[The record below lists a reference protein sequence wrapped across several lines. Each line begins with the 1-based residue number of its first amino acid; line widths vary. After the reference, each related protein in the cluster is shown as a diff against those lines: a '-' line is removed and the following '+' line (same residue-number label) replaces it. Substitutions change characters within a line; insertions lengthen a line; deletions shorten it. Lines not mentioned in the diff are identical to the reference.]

1 MTLTRRRFLKSS
13 GTAASGLVLG
23 FYVPTRGPQGRYV
36 HAAEPFAPNAFI
48 RISTDDVI
56 TIIVNQSE
64 MGQGVYTSLP
74 MLIAEE
80 LDADWKSI
88 QIEPAPVAPEY
99 AHFLWRMQL
108 TGGSSS
114 IISSWQPFRT
124 AGATARALLV
134 EAAAQEWGVDKSTLR
149 TEAGHVIGGSK
160 RASYGE
166 LAAKAATLPVPEPV
180 PENVPLKNP
189 KDFKLIGT
197 NVKRIEGP
205 SKVNGEAEFS
215 MDVKRDGMLIAVVA
229 HPPVCGGSVKKFD
242 AAKAEAVPGVVK
254 VKQIGSGI
262 AVIAKDF
269 WTARTARDQLE
280 IEWDDGANAHLSTA
294 ALRTEYR
301 ALAQT
306 EGTFAEDEGNA
317 ETAFREASKTLEA
330 VYEVPYLAHAPM
342 EPLNAVAHVREDGCD
357 IWAGTQG
364 QSIDQT
370 IASHITGL
378 KPEQIRVHTTL
389 LGGGFGRRANV
400 TSDFV
405 ADAVQV
411 ANGEGVPVKT
421 IWTREDDIQC
431 GYFRPMFVHKLEA
444 GLDAD
449 GMPSAWHQRLVG
461 QSIMEGTPFE
471 DLTIK
476 DGVDAASVEGATHM
490 PYAIPN
496 RRIEVHN
503 AKRNLT
509 VLWWRSVGHTHTGFV
524 NESFLDEV
532 AHAGGKDPYELRR
545 ELLKDQPRH
554 RHVLEL
560 AAEKA
565 GWGTPLPEGRAR
577 GIAMRKSFE
586 TFVAEVAEVS
596 VEGGKVRVHKVVAAI
611 DCGIAINPWNVVAQ
625 VESAIVFGLTAALH
639 GELTLE
645 NGRVQQSNFHD
656 YPVLRMDEMPE
667 IEVHVVASDEPPT
680 GVGEPGVPPIAPAVA
695 NALFTL
701 TGKRVRSLPIRL

>member
-1 MTLTRRRFLKSS
+1 MTLTRRRFLKTS
-13 GTAASGLVLG
+13 GAAASGLVLG
-23 FYVPTRGPQGRYV
+23 FYVPPRGPEGRLV
-36 HAAEPFAPNAFI
+36 HAAEPFAPNAFV
-48 RISTDDVI
+48 RITPDDVI
-56 TIIVNQSE
+56 TVIVNKSE

-80 LDADWKSI
+80 LDADWKTI

-99 AHFLWRMQL
+99 AHPIFKMQA
-108 TGGSSS
+108 TGGSTS
-114 IISSWQPFRT
+114 ILSSWQQFRT

-134 EAAAQEWGVDKSTLR
+134 EAAAKEWGVDKSTLS
-149 TEAGHVIGGSK
+149 TEAGHVVNGDK

-166 LAAKAATLPVPEPV
+166 LAAKAATLPVPE
-180 PENVPLKNP
+180 NVPLKDP

-197 NVKRIEGP
+197 NVKRLEGP

-215 MDVKRDGMLIAVVA
+215 MDVKLPGMLTAVVA
-229 HPPVCGGSVKKFD
+229 HSPVCGGSVKSFD

-254 VKQIGSGI
+254 VKPIGSGI

-269 WTARTARDQLE
+269 WTARTARDELE
-280 IEWDDGANAHLSTA
+280 IEWDEGANANLSTEK
-294 ALRTEYR
+294 LRKEYR
-301 ALAQT
+301 ALADT
-306 EGTFAEDEGNA
+306 PGGVAEDEGNA
-317 ETAFREASKTLEA
+317 EQALGEASKTLEA

-342 EPLNAVAHVREDGCD
+342 EPLNAVAHVREDACE

-364 QSIDQT
+364 QSIDQFV
-370 IASHITGL
+370 ASHITGL
-378 KPEQIRVHTTL
+378 KPEQIKVHTTL
-389 LGGGFGRRANV
+389 LGGGFGRRMNM

-431 GYFRPMFVHKLEA
+431 GYFRPMFVHKIKA

-461 QSIMEGTPFE
+461 QSILEGTPF
-471 DLTIK
+471 
-476 DGVDAASVEGATHM
+476 AATMVQNGIDVSSVEGAAHM

-496 RRIEVHN
+496 RRIELHN
-503 AKRNLT
+503 AKKSLT

-545 ELLKDQPRH
+545 ELLKDHPRH
-554 RHVLEL
+554 LHVLEL

-577 GIAMRKSFE
+577 GIAMRKSFKS
-586 TFVAEVAEVS
+586 FVAEVAEVS

-625 VESAIVFGLTAALH
+625 VESAIVYGLTAALH

-656 YPVLRMDEMPE
+656 YPMLRMDEMPE
-667 IEVHVVASDEPPT
+667 IEVHIVESDEPPT